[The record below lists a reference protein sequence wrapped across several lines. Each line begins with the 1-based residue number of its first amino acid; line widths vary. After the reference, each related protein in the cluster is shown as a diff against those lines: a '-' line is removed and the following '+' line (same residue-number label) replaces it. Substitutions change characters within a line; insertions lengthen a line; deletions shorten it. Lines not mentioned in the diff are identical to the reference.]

1 MFLFALFAVCCIAL
15 VGCAPGATTRAGPAV
30 SLAPDSASKALPRL
44 RGIPSD
50 SVVDADRFIDKYGF
64 QAENAPEYP
73 EIEYLLESAKNACKA
88 DSFGEA
94 HAFLRKTLALISQK
108 ADDDRIWADTESY
121 SRTAAG
127 IYADDMPEEY
137 SDSIPDEI
145 SMLVFQKQ
153 LSRSLDT
160 LKLSESDSTVLKKL
174 SCQKGI
180 SYNFPITWNDRVYR
194 SISFFARRGKG
205 SLDRFLERTAYYQPF
220 MQRMFADSGLPTD
233 LSYLPLVESGFDPNA
248 YSRRHACGIWQFI
261 APTATKFG
269 LRKNYWLDERRD
281 PIQSTGAAISYL
293 RKLFNQFSDWP
304 LAIAAYNCGEN
315 GVTGALARST
325 SGSYWRLSLPRETE
339 NYVPEFISALI
350 VAKNPE
356 CFGYTISRRDT
367 FDLDPVFI
375 DECMNMQAVADS
387 LGIPVQRLR
396 SMNPHILHWCTPPL
410 PARVRLYLPKE
421 KRARFEQL
429 LERRPG
435 SFRVEWYG
443 YRAKQGDNIAAISR
457 QFKVPP
463 DAVLT
468 INGLGAGCRLTASQ
482 RVLIPIPI
490 HMSTDQAYEIAR
502 DLARSEPHDNAAPGR
517 SGTIC
522 YQVRAG
528 ETIQDLAE
536 LFRVSESD
544 ICTWNHLTG
553 RRIHA
558 GQCLILRL
566 EPAASSPSDDAG
578 AGAPGGNSPFA
589 KYQVRRGETL
599 FSIARLLSV
608 SVGDLIAWNGMNPGN
623 PAIFSGQTLLYKP
636 GRRIDARFRE
646 PDTLFYRVCKGDNL
660 HTLAASFSVS
670 VASLL
675 RANNI
680 SPSTVLK
687 PGDLIKI
694 PYVKKPSAADH
705 KPNRAPTAAQKE
717 NP

>member
-1 MFLFALFAVCCIAL
+1 M
-15 VGCAPGATTRAGPAV
+15 VGCVPGAATRSGPAV
-30 SLAPDSASKALPRL
+30 SLAPDSASKALPQL
-44 RGIPSD
+44 RGISSD
-50 SVVDADRFIDKYGF
+50 TVVDADRFIDKYGF

-127 IYADDMPEEY
+127 IYADEMPEEY

-160 LKLSESDSTVLKKL
+160 LKLSQSDSTVLKRL

-194 SISFFARRGKG
+194 SICFFARTRKG
-205 SLDRFLERTAYYQPF
+205 SLEKCLARAAYYQPF

-233 LSYLPLVESGFDPNA
+233 LSYLPLIESGFDPNA

-261 APTATKFG
+261 ASTGTKFG

-281 PIQSTGAAISYL
+281 PLQSTGAAISYL
-293 RKLFNQFSDWP
+293 RKLFNQFGDWP

-315 GVTGALARST
+315 GVTGALARSP
-325 SGSYWRLSLPRETE
+325 SGSYWRLSLPRETT

-356 CFGYTISRRDT
+356 CFGYAISQRDT
-367 FDLDPVFI
+367 FDLDAVFI
-375 DECMNMQAVADS
+375 DECMNLQAVADS

-410 PARVRLYLPKE
+410 PARVRMYLPND

-429 LERRPG
+429 MERRPDA
-435 SFRVEWYG
+435 FRVEWYG

-457 QFKVPP
+457 QFKIPP
-463 DAVLT
+463 DALLS
-468 INGLGAGCRLTASQ
+468 INGLGTGCRLTTGQ
-482 RVLIPIPI
+482 RVLIPIPV

-517 SGTIC
+517 GGTIR

-528 ETIQDLAE
+528 ETIQDLVE
-536 LFRVSESD
+536 LFHVSEND
-544 ICTWNHLTG
+544 ICTWNNLTS
-553 RRIHA
+553 RRMHA

-566 EPAASSPSDDAG
+566 EPAASSQTADAG
-578 AGAPGGNSPFA
+578 EGAPGGNSPFA
-589 KYQVRRGETL
+589 KYRVRRGETL

-675 RANNI
+675 RANNM
-680 SPSTVLK
+680 SPSTVIK

-694 PYVKKPSAADH
+694 PYVKKPPEADP